1 MGFARLKKIP
11 SIMICKD
18 EGGVFLRSD
27 LHIHTYESDGLL
39 SVEEII
45 KLAYDNNVQTL
56 AITDHE
62 STQAVNKAESLAKE
76 LNITVIPGVEFLTSY
91 QGHEVHLLG
100 YFNNVNHPVLQDRLK
115 EIRGQRTDLAHEM
128 VECLKSGGISL
139 EWQDVEREVGSNGAV
154 TKGHIM
160 RAIYHLDSE
169 SSQKNWREIAAH
181 FRPGGVA
188 HLPYLNHAFEDA
200 VDLIFSCGGIPVVA
214 HPGLLWDPQMVFSL
228 LAYRPIGLEV
238 YYGYW
243 ERQSELIQYYAE
255 VANKFALLAT
265 GGSDY
270 HGPSGY
276 VKLGQMDVPYESVLK
291 LRSYL
296 TI

>member
-1 MGFARLKKIP
+1 
-11 SIMICKD
+11 
-18 EGGVFLRSD
+18 LRSD
-27 LHIHTYESDGLL
+27 LHVHTHESDGLL
-39 SVEEII
+39 SVEEVI
-45 KLAYDNNVQTL
+45 KLAHKNNVQTL

-62 STQAVNKAESLAKE
+62 STQAVSEAESLAKE
-76 LNITVIPGVEFLTSY
+76 FNIKVIPGVELLTSY

-115 EIRGQRTDLAHEM
+115 EIRAQRTDLAHDM

-139 EWQDVEREVGSNGAV
+139 GWEDVEKEVGATGAV

-160 RAIYHLDSE
+160 RAIYHQKNGSG
-169 SSQKNWREIAAH
+169 QKNWREIAAH

-188 HLPYLNHAFEDA
+188 HLPYLNHTFEDA
-200 VDLIFSCGGIPVVA
+200 VDLIFSCGGLPVVA

-243 ERQSELIQYYAE
+243 ERQSELIQYYTE
-255 VANKFALLAT
+255 VAKKFAILST

-276 VKLGQMDVPYESVLK
+276 VKLGQIDVPYDSVQK

-296 TI
+296 SI

>member
-1 MGFARLKKIP
+1 M
-11 SIMICKD
+11 
-18 EGGVFLRSD
+18 RSD
-27 LHIHTYESDGLL
+27 LHVHTHESDGLL
-39 SVEEII
+39 SVEEVI
-45 KLAYDNNVQTL
+45 KLAHKNNVQTL

-62 STQAVNKAESLAKE
+62 STQAVSEAESLAKE
-76 LNITVIPGVEFLTSY
+76 FNIKVIPGVELLTSY

-115 EIRGQRTDLAHEM
+115 EIRAQRTDLAHDM

-139 EWQDVEREVGSNGAV
+139 GWEDVEKEVGATGAV

-160 RAIYHLDSE
+160 RAIYHQKNG

-188 HLPYLNHAFEDA
+188 HLPYLNHTFEDA
-200 VDLIFSCGGIPVVA
+200 VDLIFSCGGLPVVA
-214 HPGLLWDPQMVFSL
+214 HPGLLWDPQMIFSL

-243 ERQSELIQYYAE
+243 ERQSELIQYYTE
-255 VANKFALLAT
+255 VAKKFAILST

-276 VKLGQMDVPYESVLK
+276 VKLGQIDVPYDSVQK

-296 TI
+296 SI

>member
-1 MGFARLKKIP
+1 M
-11 SIMICKD
+11 
-18 EGGVFLRSD
+18 RSD

-39 SVEEII
+39 SVEEVMS
-45 KLAYDNNVQTL
+45 LAHDNNVQTL

-62 STQAVNKAESLAKE
+62 STQAINKAESLAEE
-76 LNITVIPGVEFLTSY
+76 LNIRIIPGVELLTSY

-100 YFNNVNHPVLQDRLK
+100 YFKNVNHPVLQARLK
-115 EIRGQRTDLAHEM
+115 EIREQRTNLAHDM
-128 VECLKSGGISL
+128 VESLSNSGISL
-139 EWQDVEREVGSNGAV
+139 NWQDVEKEVAANGAV

-160 RAIYHLDSE
+160 RAIYHREDD
-169 SSQKNWREIAAH
+169 SQKNWREIAAY

-188 HLPYLNHAFEDA
+188 HLPYLNHPFEDA
-200 VDLIFSCGGIPVVA
+200 VDLIFSCGGLPVVA
-214 HPGLLWDPQMVFSL
+214 HPGLLWDPQVVFSL
-228 LAYRPIGLEV
+228 LSYRPMGLEV

-243 ERQSELIQYYAE
+243 ESQSSLIQYYAE
-255 VANKFALLAT
+255 VAEKFAIIAT

-276 VKLGQMDVPYESVLK
+276 VKLGQMDIPHESILK

-296 TI
+296 SI

>member
-1 MGFARLKKIP
+1 M
-11 SIMICKD
+11 
-18 EGGVFLRSD
+18 RSD
-27 LHIHTYESDGLL
+27 LHIHTHESDGLL
-39 SVEEII
+39 SVEEVIN
-45 KLAYDNNVQTL
+45 LAYANKIQTL

-62 STQAVNKAESLAKE
+62 STQAINKAESLAKE
-76 LNITVIPGVEFLTSY
+76 LDIKIIPGVELLTSY

-100 YFNNVNHPVLQDRLK
+100 YFNDVNHPVLQERLK
-115 EIRGQRTDLAHEM
+115 ELRAQRTDLAHDM
-128 VECLKSGGISL
+128 VECLKNSGISL
-139 EWQDVEREVGSNGAV
+139 KWQDVEKEVGANGAV

-160 RAIYHLDSE
+160 RAIYHQEDGNT
-169 SSQKNWREIAAH
+169 QKNWREIAAH

-188 HLPYLNHAFEDA
+188 YLPYLNHAFEDA
-200 VDLIFSCGGIPVVA
+200 VNLIFSCGGLPVVA
-214 HPGLLWDPQMVFSL
+214 HPGLLWDPQIVFAL

-243 ERQSELIQYYAE
+243 ERQSALIKYYTE
-255 VANKFALLAT
+255 VAENFAIIAT

-276 VKLGQMDVPYESVLK
+276 VKLGQMDIPYDSVLK

>member
-1 MGFARLKKIP
+1 MVRVIIIHKANAN
-11 SIMICKD
+11 

-27 LHIHTYESDGLL
+27 LHIHTHESDGLL
-39 SVEEII
+39 SVEEVIN
-45 KLAYDNNVQTL
+45 LAYANKIQTL

-62 STQAVNKAESLAKE
+62 STQAINKAESLAKE
-76 LNITVIPGVEFLTSY
+76 LDIKIIPGVELLTSY

-100 YFNNVNHPVLQDRLK
+100 YFNDVNHPVLQERLK
-115 EIRGQRTDLAHEM
+115 ELRAQRTDLAHDM
-128 VECLKSGGISL
+128 VECLKNSGISL
-139 EWQDVEREVGSNGAV
+139 KWQDVEKEVGANGAV

-160 RAIYHLDSE
+160 RAIYHQEDGNT
-169 SSQKNWREIAAH
+169 QKNWREIAAH

-188 HLPYLNHAFEDA
+188 YLPYLNHAFEDA
-200 VDLIFSCGGIPVVA
+200 VNLIFSCGGLPVVA
-214 HPGLLWDPQMVFSL
+214 HPGLLWDPQIVFAL

-243 ERQSELIQYYAE
+243 ERQSALIKYYTE
-255 VANKFALLAT
+255 VAENFAIIAT

-276 VKLGQMDVPYESVLK
+276 VKLGQMDIPYDSVLK